1 MPHIFAQVLG
11 IKVKFLFLQDKPF
24 TVWGISLVSETHSLI
39 CHGSFWWSIDRPT
52 RLRLRI
58 FKWSAGSEQGWNG
71 DCVLTR
77 FCIYL
82 VRLARGS
89 CKAFNEDGLG
99 FVPVPFYWEETASL
113 SAAWGEG
120 EGYGY
125 HTCILV
131 AFLHLSL
138 KHQEMLSLCPWP
150 VPVLPSGHGW
160 IYTRQFTRYCT
171 LKRKLTVCF
180 PAANNCL

>member
-1 MPHIFAQVLG
+1 MTSMPYNYHAPHFCTSSGDQSQVLAPARQALYWLRH
-11 IKVKFLFLQDKPF
+11 FP
-24 TVWGISLVSETHSLI
+24 
-39 CHGSFWWSIDRPT
+39 SFRNPQFNMPWFVLMEYRPT

-58 FKWSAGSEQGWNG
+58 FKWSAGSERGWNG
-71 DCVLTR
+71 DWVLTR

-150 VPVLPSGHGW
+150 VPVLPSGHGLNLYTA
-160 IYTRQFTRYCT
+160 IYQVLYS
-171 LKRKLTVCF
+171 
-180 PAANNCL
+180 